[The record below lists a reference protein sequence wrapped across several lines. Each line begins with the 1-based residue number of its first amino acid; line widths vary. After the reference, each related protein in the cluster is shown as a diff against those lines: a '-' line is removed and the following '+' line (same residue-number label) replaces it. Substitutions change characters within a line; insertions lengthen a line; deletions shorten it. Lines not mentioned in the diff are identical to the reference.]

1 MKKNCFVVDTSS
13 NIKNGQY
20 EDVFVLPINVI
31 EVTKNGDIEHKD
43 GIDIT
48 PSELEQ
54 KQLDGINFKTAAT
67 SPSDALELLDKV
79 TKEYETVYVL
89 PIPKTLSEGAHNM
102 FNTILPE
109 YTNVKLFRQDTV
121 SVFSIMQMEDILA
134 VNKKNGGFIT
144 EEQINEI
151 TKYYHD
157 HLGAAL
163 IVPDLSFLVKGGRIN
178 RAKGAIAKLFKI
190 TALCSF
196 DNEGVS
202 FRDKVINLNK
212 LPTLAMKYYK
222 NQCGLKEDLSNVVK
236 VGIICPSVHNP
247 KYKIN
252 EIKNLFDEKF
262 LSKIDIQPVVG
273 PLPSAISAHVGPNFI
288 AIGFVTK

>member
-13 NIKNGQY
+13 NITNGQY

-31 EVTKNGDIEHKD
+31 EVTKNGEVNHKD
-43 GIDIT
+43 GIDININT
-48 PSELEQ
+48 IE
-54 KQLDGINFKTAAT
+54 KMQLDGVSFKTSAT
-67 SPSDALELLDKV
+67 SPGDALDLLDKL

-89 PIPKTLSEGAHNM
+89 PIPKTLSAGAHNM
-102 FNTILPE
+102 YNSILPE
-109 YTNVKLFRQDTV
+109 YTNVKLISQHTV

-134 VNKKNGGFIT
+134 INKNNGNFIT
-144 EEQINEI
+144 EEQLNKVID
-151 TKYYHD
+151 YYHD

-178 RAKGAIAKLFKI
+178 RAKGMIAKLFKI

-202 FRDKVINLNK
+202 FRDKVINLKK
-212 LPTLAMKYYK
+212 LPALAMNYFKK
-222 NQCGLKEDLSNVVK
+222 QCGLKEDLSNVYKIGV
-236 VGIICPSVHNP
+236 ITPSVSNP
-247 KYKIN
+247 KYKID
-252 EIKNLFDEKF
+252 EIKKIFDEAF
-262 LSKIDIQPVVG
+262 TSKTKIKLIIG
-273 PLPSAISAHVGPNFI
+273 NIPSAISVHVGPNFY